1 MGSFKSACYHLEL
14 SRVER
19 EASGVIADYFGLA
32 LVALELLGFRLSNVS
47 SGALN
52 SDTRLVVD

>member
-1 MGSFKSACYHLEL
+1 MGSYYHLEL

-32 LVALELLGFRLSNVS
+32 LVALELLGISGVS